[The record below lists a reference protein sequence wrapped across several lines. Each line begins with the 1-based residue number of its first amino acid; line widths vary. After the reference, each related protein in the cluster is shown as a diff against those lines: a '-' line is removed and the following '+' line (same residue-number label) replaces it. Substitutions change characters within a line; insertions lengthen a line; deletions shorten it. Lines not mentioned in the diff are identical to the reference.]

1 MAGVTQQSPLF
12 AREMGKLAA
21 AVNSTKGTEPIIGN
35 MGLPAGI
42 ENGVA
47 QLRNA
52 YLSVYKEG
60 DYKGQPFFRADARC
74 VSPEEYK
81 GGVTQYG
88 PLPLCDTPKANKKKT
103 FNDHWAD
110 FRSTVVTLLGEGG
123 IQTFDGLGDGL
134 VLDTPQGQTQYE
146 ARLKGLL
153 ETITKAKPFFHFRT
167 WKGKKALV
175 GPYAGKEPQ
184 VQHVWGET
192 CEWNA
197 QVDPGAG
204 VTYTEPSTNGTHV
217 EPDNSPDASADGL
230 PVGDDVQPADE
241 QQLDEAPTQDD
252 TGGIDMDDLLRRC
265 NLNDT
270 EAQSEMQQI
279 AYNAGASEADVE
291 GTQTWEELVTLI
303 EQSSAQPEPEE
314 EPAPKVPAK
323 GDMYRYTVIDAKTGK
338 PALDKF
344 KKPRKPVVCDVTA
357 VDLKTSTVT
366 LLNVDDKKT
375 TYKSVPFASLESAT

>member
-12 AREMGKLAA
+12 ARAMGKLAA

-35 MGLPAGI
+35 IGLPAGI

-52 YLSVYKEG
+52 YLSKYKEG
-60 DYKGQPFFRADARC
+60 DNKGQPFFRADARC
-74 VSPEEYK
+74 VSPEGYK

-88 PLPLCDTPKANKKKT
+88 PVPLCDTPKASKKKT

-123 IQTFDGLGDGL
+123 VQTFDGLGDGL
-134 VLDTPQGQTQYE
+134 DLNTPQGEAQYE

-184 VQHVWGET
+184 IQHVWGET

-197 QVDPGAG
+197 TVDPGAG
-204 VTYTEPSTNGTHV
+204 VTFTEPSTNGTSHV
-217 EPDNSPDASADGL
+217 ESDVDNSPNGSEDGL
-230 PVGDDVQPADE
+230 PVGDDAQPQSDE
-241 QQLDEAPTQDD
+241 QPPQEE
-252 TGGIDMDDLLRRC
+252 GIDLAAFVEKAKAGDEDAGRRV
-265 NLNDT
+265 LQL
-270 EAQSEMQQI
+270 AGQLGISEGD
-279 AYNAGASEADVE
+279 AAAASWD
-291 GTQTWEELVTLI
+291 ELETLI
-303 EQSSAQPEPEE
+303 SNASKDAEGGDEEPEP
-314 EPAPKVPAK
+314 AAKTWKK
-323 GDMYRYTVIDAKTGK
+323 GDMCKYTIIDPKTGK
-338 PALDKF
+338 PVVDKL
-344 KKPRKPVVCDVTA
+344 KKPKKPVVCDITA
-357 VDLKTSTVT
+357 VDVKTGTAT
-366 LLNVDDKKT
+366 LLNTDDRKSV
-375 TYKSVPFASLESAT
+375 YKGVPFAALEDAT